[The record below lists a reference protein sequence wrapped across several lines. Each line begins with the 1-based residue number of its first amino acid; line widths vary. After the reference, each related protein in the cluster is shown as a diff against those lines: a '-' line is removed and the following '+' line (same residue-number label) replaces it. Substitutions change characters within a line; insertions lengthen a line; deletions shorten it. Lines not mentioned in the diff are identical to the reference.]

1 MGPLGVH
8 RLYDQKRSSLECLR
22 SDVVEFGMAFPKP
35 SLPTFACATQETL
48 ILPQLPRFTMRRSRG
63 EARPRN
69 WNPSQSITVAPGY
82 AMVLHFGS
90 RKSRGAWLVGSVA
103 NHFCRVALIVAP
115 SS

>member
-8 RLYDQKRSSLECLR
+8 RLYDQNRRSRECLR
-22 SDVVEFGMAFPKP
+22 SDVAEFGMGFPKP

-48 ILPQLPRFTMRRSRG
+48 ILPQLPRFTMWRSRC
-63 EARPRN
+63 ETRPRN
-69 WNPSQSITVAPGY
+69 SNPSQSIIAAPGY
-82 AMVLHFGS
+82 AVVFRFGS